1 MTGEKECFIIC
12 PLGSKD
18 SEDRTRSNK
27 LLEYIV
33 EEPVTDHGYTIERA
47 DEISQPG
54 SITSQIIEKTIESE
68 LVIADLTDHNPNV
81 FYELAIRHATGEP
94 YIQLIDSSQ
103 SIPFDIADERTI
115 HYEFDVKAAE
125 EASEELR
132 SQIETIED
140 GAEIDNPISRAA
152 NIQSWRESDDPA
164 QQNLAELFESITSM
178 NKRLESIERRM
189 DSSDVF
195 YPEQATLDQV
205 GKAEFKGVEV
215 GELKERQ
222 YEVNQA
228 VESDAD
234 SNDD

>member
-1 MTGEKECFIIC
+1 MTDEKECFIIC

-18 SEDRTRSNK
+18 SDERTRSNK

-33 EEPVTDHGYTIERA
+33 EEPVADHGYTIERA

-125 EASEELR
+125 EASDELR

-140 GAEIDNPISRAA
+140 GTEIDNPISRAA

-164 QQNLAELFESITSM
+164 QQNLAELFESVTSM
-178 NKRLESIERRM
+178 HKRLESIERRM
-189 DSSDVF
+189 ESSGIY
-195 YPEQATLDQV
+195 YPEQATLDEVAAAEKSGVRV
-205 GKAEFKGVEV
+205 GN
-215 GELKERQ
+215 LKERQ
-222 YEVNQA
+222 NEVNQA
-228 VESDAD
+228 VESRTENNED
-234 SNDD
+234 